1 MECCIY
7 PCLLHHRGRISE
19 ARALGIWSDV
29 DVRSERHILYDTYQF
44 RGAAMSCWRPVPD
57 PGSYHTYRRHK
68 VADAGFLPHVKCA
81 I

>member
-44 RGAAMSCWRPVPD
+44 RGAVPVGD
-57 PGSYHTYRRHK
+57 ELLE
-68 VADAGFLPHVKCA
+68 A
-81 I
+81 